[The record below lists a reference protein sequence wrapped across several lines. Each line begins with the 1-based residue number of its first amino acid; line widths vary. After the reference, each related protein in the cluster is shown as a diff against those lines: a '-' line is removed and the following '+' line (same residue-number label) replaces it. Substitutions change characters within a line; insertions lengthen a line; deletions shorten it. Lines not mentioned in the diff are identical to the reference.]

1 MNPRSLR
8 FRMTAW
14 YAGLLASALLLFGV
28 FVYAG
33 LERYLDFSLQ
43 KTLTEQSR
51 SIGTQLLASIP
62 SKRPGWLASEINEAY
77 APDVNGHFIRV
88 TGADGEI
95 LYLSGPPKDNSFDPS
110 RVPSFTTNGK
120 EGYLKHF
127 GMAGGHRLLVTGMV
141 FTNPDGKRFLVES
154 GAAYDP
160 IENIL
165 HGLLVTLGIYMP
177 LAVSLAIVGG
187 YWLMRRSLRPV
198 DEITK
203 RAQGI
208 TSTNLSE
215 RLPII
220 KTGDELERLSTALN
234 HMIARLDDAFQHI
247 NRFSADASHELRT
260 PLTILQL
267 ELEGMIQHYRLD
279 PELVDQIGSALE
291 ETHRLSRIVENLLV
305 ISRLDAGE
313 VHIQKMKFDLG
324 ELAVSTVD
332 QMKLLAEEKLLSMQ
346 CHAAGGVYIE
356 ADQARLKQVIVN
368 LIDNAIKYTPP
379 GGGINID
386 VGANQHSATVEVS
399 DSGVGISAE
408 VLPHVFER
416 FYRADKARSR
426 DSGGAGLGLAIV
438 KAICT
443 ALGAEIRITST
454 EGLGS
459 RFIVSLPLAPS
470 HGGESPNTTKVP
482 ITVSEERS

>member
-1 MNPRSLR
+1 MPLVVRSNR
-8 FRMTAW
+8 
-14 YAGLLASALLLFGV
+14 
-28 FVYAG
+28 
-33 LERYLDFSLQ
+33 EHQ
-43 KTLTEQSR
+43 
-51 SIGTQLLASIP
+51 
-62 SKRPGWLASEINEAY
+62 
-77 APDVNGHFIRV
+77 
-88 TGADGEI
+88 
-95 LYLSGPPKDNSFDPS
+95 
-110 RVPSFTTNGK
+110 VPSFSTD
-120 EGYLKHF
+120 
-127 GMAGGHRLLVTGMV
+127 RLVRGTLGRRLEDV
-141 FTNPDGKRFLVES
+141 
-154 GAAYDP
+154 
-160 IENIL
+160 L
-165 HGLLVTLGIYMP
+165 HGLSETLAVYMP
-177 LAVSLAIVGG
+177 LIVLLAVVGG
-187 YWLMRRSLRPV
+187 YWLMRKSLSPV
-198 DEITK
+198 ADIT
-203 RAQGI
+203 RHAEGI

-215 RLPII
+215 RLPVIR
-220 KTGDELERLSTALN
+220 TGDELERLSVSLN
-234 HMIARLDDAFQHI
+234 RMIARLDDAFQHI

-267 ELEGMIQHYRLD
+267 ELEGIVQHYRLD

-313 VHIQKMKFDLG
+313 VQIEKMKFDLG

-346 CHAAGGVYIE
+346 CHAARGVYIE

-379 GGGINID
+379 GGRINID

-459 RFIVSLPLAPS
+459 
-470 HGGESPNTTKVP
+470 
-482 ITVSEERS
+482 

>member
-51 SIGTQLLASIP
+51 SIGTQLLASIS

-95 LYLSGPPKDNSFDPS
+95 IYLSGPPKDNSFDPS
-110 RVPSFTTNGK
+110 HVPLFTTNGK
-120 EGYLKHF
+120 EEYLKRF
-127 GMAGGHRLLVTGMV
+127 QMAGGHRLFVKGMV
-141 FTNPDGKRFLVES
+141 FTNPDGSRFLVES
-154 GAAYDP
+154 GAPYDP

-165 HGLLVTLGIYMP
+165 HGLLVTVGIYMP
-177 LAVSLAIVGG
+177 LVVSLAIGGG
-187 YWLMRRSLRPV
+187 YWLMRRSLQPV
-198 DEITK
+198 DEITN
-203 RAQGI
+203 RAEGI

-215 RLPII
+215 RLPTI

-234 HMIARLDDAFQHI
+234 RMIARLDEAFQHI

-267 ELEGMIQHYRLD
+267 ELEGIVQHYRLD

-291 ETHRLSRIVENLLV
+291 ETHRLSRIVENLLA
-305 ISRLDAGE
+305 ISRLDAGQVQVE
-313 VHIQKMKFDLG
+313 KMKFDLG
-324 ELAVSTVD
+324 ELTVSTVD
-332 QMKLLAEEKLLSMQ
+332 QMKLLAEEKLLSMH
-346 CHAAGGVYIE
+346 CHAAAGVYIE
-356 ADQARLKQVIVN
+356 ADHARLKQVIVN

-379 GGGINID
+379 GGEISID
-386 VGANQHSATVEVS
+386 VYTNQNLATVEVS
-399 DSGVGISAE
+399 DSGVGIPAE

-443 ALGAEIRITST
+443 ALGAEIKIAST
-454 EGLGS
+454 EGAGS
-459 RFIVSLPLAPS
+459 SFMVKLPLAPS
-470 HGGESPNTTKVP
+470 QGGESPDTTRLRVTVP
-482 ITVSEERS
+482 EERS

>member
-1 MNPRSLR
+1 
-8 FRMTAW
+8 
-14 YAGLLASALLLFGV
+14 
-28 FVYAG
+28 
-33 LERYLDFSLQ
+33 
-43 KTLTEQSR
+43 
-51 SIGTQLLASIP
+51 
-62 SKRPGWLASEINEAY
+62 
-77 APDVNGHFIRV
+77 
-88 TGADGEI
+88 
-95 LYLSGPPKDNSFDPS
+95 
-110 RVPSFTTNGK
+110 
-120 EGYLKHF
+120 
-127 GMAGGHRLLVTGMV
+127 MAGGHRLLVTGMV

-313 VHIQKMKFDLG
+313 VQIEKIKFDLG

-346 CHAAGGVYIE
+346 CHAARGVYIE

-379 GGGINID
+379 GGRINID

-482 ITVSEERS
+482 ITVSEER